1 VLAVVRKSETTII
14 LRRARDFFENALQL
28 FDRGKFDL
36 AAFNLEQALQ
46 LLLKYKLLIE
56 IGDYPKTH
64 SLRRLFRI
72 LIDVL
77 NDEALKDFFLKNID
91 TTGNL
96 ESAYIASRYLP
107 VEFEKKEVEN
117 MIKLVKNSFRLLV
130 KGEKTEN
137 TLDHQ

>member
-1 VLAVVRKSETTII
+1 MVRKSETTII

>member
-1 VLAVVRKSETTII
+1 MVRKSEATII

-91 TTGNL
+91 TIGNL

>member
-1 VLAVVRKSETTII
+1 M
-14 LRRARDFFENALQL
+14 
-28 FDRGKFDL
+28 
-36 AAFNLEQALQ
+36 LE
-46 LLLKYKLLIE
+46 YKLLIE

-91 TTGNL
+91 TIGNL
-96 ESAYIASRYLP
+96 ESAYIASRYLS

-117 MIKLVKNSFRLLV
+117 MIRLVKNSFRLLV